1 MVIPALAVSHL
12 LTSFITPA
20 MPLIAVDSL
29 ISTLGAESPCGD
41 DLTYDPAFL
50 AVELAAAGKAEQQY
64 GDTVIAGEGP
74 DWRSVWPGALALAER
89 TRDLRVAVWLQR
101 SATALHGLPG
111 AAEGFELIVGLLEH
125 HWAGV
130 YPLLDASEN
139 DDPIERVNALMPLA
153 HPAVGLAELRAA
165 GLTGGRGSITLRQ
178 VELGLMRAE
187 PRGSEVAPSEAEITQ
202 TLIARERAEP
212 GVATSLR
219 RCLSAVTAIERLLDD
234 KVGASAN
241 LDLAPLRQ
249 MLARVL
255 KAVDQVLVG
264 VAPAGV
270 VADGP
275 GAEAGSGAAAPAAGA
290 GGMAAVVVSVPG
302 QINNRADALAAIDRI
317 CDWYDKNEPSH
328 PAPLLLRRA
337 QRLMEMNFMDIV
349 RDLAPDALHQVRAL
363 AGVTDE

>member
-1 MVIPALAVSHL
+1 LTPANGHPCHDISI
-12 LTSFITPA
+12 SISIA

-29 ISTLGAESPCGD
+29 LAPLGADSPCGD

-89 TRDLRVAVWLQR
+89 TRDLRVAVWLLR

-111 AAEGFELIVGLLEH
+111 AAEGFELIHGLLEQ
-125 HWAGV
+125 HWPGV

-187 PRGSEVAPSEAEITQ
+187 PRGSEAAPSEAEITQ

-219 RCLSAVTAIERLLDD
+219 RCLTAVTAIERLLDD

-249 MLARVL
+249 MLARAL
-255 KAVDQVLVG
+255 KAVDQVL
-264 VAPAGV
+264 AGV
-270 VADGP
+270 I
-275 GAEAGSGAAAPAAGA
+275 AAAPATADAGDATALVVAAGA
-290 GGMAAVVVSVPG
+290 GSAAVVVSVPG

>member
-1 MVIPALAVSHL
+1 MVILAHGTPSP
-12 LTSFITPA
+12 FIVTA
-20 MPLIAVDSL
+20 TATMPVLAVDSL
-29 ISTLGAESPCGD
+29 IAPLGADSPCGD

-89 TRDLRVAVWLQR
+89 TRDLRVAVWLLR
-101 SATALHGLPG
+101 SATAMHGLPG
-111 AAEGFELIVGLLEH
+111 AAEAFELILGLLEQ
-125 HWAGV
+125 HWPGV

-165 GLTGGRGSITLRQ
+165 GLTGGRGIMTLRQ

-187 PRGSEVAPSEAEITQ
+187 PRGTEVAPSEAEITQ

-219 RCLSAVTAIERLLDD
+219 RCLTAVTAIERVLDD

-255 KAVDQVLVG
+255 KAVDQVL
-264 VAPAGV
+264 ATV
-270 VADGP
+270 VA
-275 GAEAGSGAAAPAAGA
+275 AGSGPVDGGAGVGTGDAAASAAA
-290 GGMAAVVVSVPG
+290 MVVSVPG
-302 QINNRADALAAIDRI
+302 QINKRADALAAIDRI
-317 CDWYDKNEPSH
+317 CVWYETNEPSH

-337 QRLMEMNFMDIV
+337 QRLMEMNFMDIM

>member
-1 MVIPALAVSHL
+1 MPVLA
-12 LTSFITPA
+12 I
-20 MPLIAVDSL
+20 DSL
-29 ISTLGAESPCGD
+29 IAPLGADSPCGD

-89 TRDLRVAVWLQR
+89 TRDLRVAVWLMR

-111 AAEGFELIVGLLEH
+111 AAEGFELILGLLEQ
-125 HWAGV
+125 HWPGV

-139 DDPIERVNALMPLA
+139 DDPIERVNALMSLA
-153 HPAVGLAELRAA
+153 HPGVGLAELRAA
-165 GLTGGRGSITLRQ
+165 ALTGGRGSITLRQ

-187 PRGSEVAPSEAEITQ
+187 PRGAEVAPSEAEITQ

-212 GVATSLR
+212 GVAAPLR
-219 RCLSAVTAIERLLDD
+219 RCLAAVSAIERLLDD

-264 VAPAGV
+264 VA
-270 VADGP
+270 
-275 GAEAGSGAAAPAAGA
+275 AAAPAGGA
-290 GGMAAVVVSVPG
+290 DATAAAPVASQGGAATVVASVPG
-302 QINNRADALAAIDRI
+302 QINTRADALAAIDRI
-317 CDWYDKNEPSH
+317 CAWYETNEPSH

-337 QRLMEMNFMDIV
+337 QRLMAMNFMDIV